1 MPVTDFATH
10 HANFRAQVQS
20 ALDTFIA
27 DHSGHLADISPDT
40 RAAVTALSD
49 FLASGKRFR
58 PACCYWGHIGAGG
71 AAGPAIVI
79 ASAALELLQAAALIH
94 DDVMDRSDTRRGQ
107 PAVHRRFESLHRA
120 EHMHGDPEQFGL
132 AGAILAG
139 DLALVWTDVMLYT
152 AEFDAASLARG
163 KRVLDDMRTELMAGQ
178 YLDVLEQARGG
189 GSVDRALRV
198 MRYKTTAYTIE
209 RPLHLGAALAGAD
222 AATFAA
228 YTSFGVPLGEAF
240 QLRDDLLGVFGDSD
254 ETGKP
259 AGDDLR
265 EGKRTVLIAIA
276 QERATDTERARLA
289 ALIGNPLLDADGVAE
304 VRDVLERTGAR
315 AEVESRIADQRDRAL
330 SALDTAAITVDG
342 AAMLRALAAA
352 ATDRTA

>member
-1 MPVTDFATH
+1 MSDFALRISQ
-10 HANFRAQVQS
+10 FRSQVQS
-20 ALDTFIA
+20 VLDGFLA
-27 DHSGHLADISPDT
+27 AHSAKV
-40 RAAVTALSD
+40 AAVSDELDPTTDALIA
-49 FLASGKRFR
+49 LVAEGKRLR
-58 PACCYWGHIGAGG
+58 PAFCYWGYLGAGG
-71 AAGPAIVI
+71 SDGAPIIA
-79 ASAALELLQAAALIH
+79 ASAALELLQASALIH
-94 DDVMDRSDTRRGQ
+94 DDVMDRSDSRRGK
-107 PAVHRRFESLHRA
+107 PAIHKQFEFLHRDQR
-120 EHMHGDPEQFGL
+120 MHGDAEHFG
-132 AGAILAG
+132 AAAAILIG
-139 DLALVWTDVMLYT
+139 DLALAWTDTLYY
-152 AEFDAASLARG
+152 ESGFDTDALARG
-163 KRVLDDMRTELMAGQ
+163 KAVLDDMRTELMAGQ